1 MKGTHDNLNIYM
13 REIART
19 PLLTREE
26 ERELGYRT
34 LQGDS
39 AARDRMI
46 RSNLRL
52 VVKIAKDYSN
62 YGLPLADLIAEGNV
76 GLMKAVERFH
86 PDKGAKFST
95 YGAWWIKQC
104 IKRALANQGKTIRM
118 PVHAIEKVSKLRRIH
133 TQLFEELGREPTIE
147 EIAKE
152 AELDPAKASMLLEAA
167 IRPVSLDAP
176 VGDEGDSASHG
187 ELIADVSATAPDH
200 ELFHQDLLDRLDQLM
215 EPLEKRERDI
225 IVKRFGLNGKPART
239 LEQVGKEFGVTRER
253 IRQLQNVAILKMRQS
268 LERMED
274 PSVQALEGV
283 MDKFRDGVS
292 EPDLELAEAS

>member
-1 MKGTHDNLNIYM
+1 MKNSHDNLNIYM
-13 REIART
+13 REISRT

-26 ERELGYRT
+26 ERELGFKT
-34 LQGDS
+34 LAGDP

-147 EIAKE
+147 EIAGE
-152 AELDPAKASMLLEAA
+152 AAIDPAKAAMLLEAA

-176 VGDEGDSASHG
+176 VGYDGDSASYG
-187 ELIADVSATAPDH
+187 DLIADVGATAPDH
-200 ELFHQDLLDRLDQLM
+200 ELFHQDLLDQLDELM
-215 EPLEKRERDI
+215 EPLDKRERNI
-225 IVKRFGLNGKPART
+225 IIKRFGLNGKRSRT
-239 LEQVGKEFGVTRER
+239 LEQVGKDFGVTRER
-253 IRQLQNVAILKMRQS
+253 IRQLQNVAIAKMRQS
-268 LERMED
+268 LQRMED

-283 MDKFRDGVS
+283 MEKFRDS
-292 EPDLELAEAS
+292 APEMAKAS

>member
-1 MKGTHDNLNIYM
+1 MKNTHDNLNIYM
-13 REIART
+13 REISRT

-26 ERELGYRT
+26 ERDLG
-34 LQGDS
+34 LKALNGDP

-118 PVHAIEKVSKLRRIH
+118 PVHAIEKVSKLRRVH

-147 EIAKE
+147 EIAAE
-152 AELDPAKASMLLEAA
+152 ADIDPAKAAMLLEAA

-176 VGDEGDSASHG
+176 VGQDGDGASHG

-215 EPLEKRERDI
+215 EPLDKRERNI
-225 IVKRFGLNGKPART
+225 IIKRFGLNGTRSRT

-253 IRQLQNVAILKMRQS
+253 IRQLQNVAIAKMRQS
-268 LERMED
+268 LQRMED
-274 PSVQALEGV
+274 PSVQAIEGV
-283 MDKFRDGVS
+283 MEKFRGAA
-292 EPDLELAEAS
+292 PDRELAEAS

>member
-1 MKGTHDNLNIYM
+1 MKNSHDNLNIYM
-13 REIART
+13 REISRT

-26 ERELGYRT
+26 ERELGFKT
-34 LQGDS
+34 LAGDP

-147 EIAKE
+147 EIAGE
-152 AELDPAKASMLLEAA
+152 AHIDPAKAAMLLEAA

-176 VGDEGDSASHG
+176 VGYDGDSASHG
-187 ELIADVSATAPDH
+187 DLIADVSATAPDH
-200 ELFHQDLLDRLDQLM
+200 ELFHQDLLDQLDELM
-215 EPLEKRERDI
+215 EPLDKRERNI
-225 IVKRFGLNGKPART
+225 IIKRFGLNGKSSRT
-239 LEQVGKEFGVTRER
+239 LEQVGKDFGVTRER
-253 IRQLQNVAILKMRQS
+253 IRQLQNVAIAKMRQT
-268 LERMED
+268 LQRMED

-283 MDKFRDGVS
+283 MEKFRGS
-292 EPDLELAEAS
+292 APEMAKAS